1 MDELNRMI
9 ISIEKHIEST
19 GNFFIGDI
27 LKRYNGNDWLNHIDH
42 STTGLTR
49 NKIYISN
56 DIEVIILSWNS
67 GYETL
72 PHDHSKNGCWLKML
86 KGNVIETPY
95 RDNQSNLIQTGET
108 NLIKEGHISFMC
120 NDFGYHSIK
129 NDTEDIVF
137 SLHIYSPP
145 LHKTKYFSV

>member
-1 MDELNRMI
+1 MDELNSMI
-9 ISIEKHIEST
+9 ISIENHIEST

-72 PHDHSKNGCWLKML
+72 PHDHSENGCWLKML
-86 KGNVIETPY
+86 KGNVIETQY
-95 RDNQSNLIQTGET
+95 RDNQSNLIQRGET
-108 NLIKEGHISFMC
+108 NLITEGQISFMC

>member
-1 MDELNRMI
+1 MDELNSMI

-72 PHDHSKNGCWLKML
+72 PHDHSENGCWLKML